1 MGYVLYSS
9 GLIMIWNQRYLNI
22 AKQIA
27 SWSKDPSTKVGAV
40 IVGDKNQIISQGYN
54 GFPRG
59 FKDSLDRLY
68 NRETKYKFT
77 IHAEAN
83 ALYNALYNG
92 VSVNGTT
99 IYVHGLPVC
108 VECAKA
114 IIQSGIKR
122 VVYDSLPK
130 ENWKQSNEDAL
141 KLFSEAGVD
150 VVYEEL
156 EELKELK

>member
-1 MGYVLYSS
+1 
-9 GLIMIWNQRYLNI
+9 MIWNQRYLNI
-22 AKQIA
+22 ARQIA

>member
-92 VSVNGTT
+92 VSVNGTS

>member
-156 EELKELK
+156 KE

>member
-141 KLFSEAGVD
+141 KLFSEAGVE

-156 EELKELK
+156 K

>member
-1 MGYVLYSS
+1 
-9 GLIMIWNQRYLNI
+9 MIWNQRYLNI

-59 FKDSLDRLY
+59 FNDSLDRLY

-130 ENWKQSNEDAL
+130 ENWKQSNENAL

>member
-1 MGYVLYSS
+1 
-9 GLIMIWNQRYLNI
+9 MIWNQRYLNI

-92 VSVNGTT
+92 VSVNGTS

>member
-92 VSVNGTT
+92 ASVNGTT

-141 KLFSEAGVD
+141 KLFSEAGVE

-156 EELKELK
+156 K

>member
-156 EELKELK
+156 E